1 MEDDAYFVMIILLQR
16 LHKGFLVGDVGEVDE
31 VLHV

>member
-1 MEDDAYFVMIILLQR
+1 MQDDAYFVMIILLQR
-16 LHKGFLVGDVGEVDE
+16 LHKGFLVGDVE